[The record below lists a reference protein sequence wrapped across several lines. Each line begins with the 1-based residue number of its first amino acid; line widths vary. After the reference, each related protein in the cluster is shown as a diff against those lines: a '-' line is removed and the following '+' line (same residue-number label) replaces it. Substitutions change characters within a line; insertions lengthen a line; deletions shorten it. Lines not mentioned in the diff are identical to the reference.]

1 METHIWRSIA
11 IAMLVLAGVAMLA
24 ERRRNNRSN
33 PDSVGFMPW
42 TMILTVSLVVA
53 AFAGGLALRGL

>member
-11 IAMLVLAGVAMLA
+11 IAMLVLAGVAMVA
-24 ERRRNNRSN
+24 ERRRNNRSD

-42 TMILTVSLVVA
+42 TFILLMSLVIA
-53 AFAGGLALRGL
+53 AFAGGLALRGM